1 MFTQFF
7 WYLFFIF
14 KTSLMAACNKGNIE
28 VVKFLLKQESIDI
41 NAKDVYLNFSKFID
55 LTPSLALK
63 FDVF

>member
-1 MFTQFF
+1 
-7 WYLFFIF
+7 
-14 KTSLMAACNKGNIE
+14 MAACNKGNIE